1 MNIQGSARILNTGP
15 LECDMVR
22 ATYIDAD
29 SFSVD
34 IDTGTKVYRAGTGSF
49 EWFQPKAGLTGWTAR
64 MQIRENITDTAPLVS
79 LTSAAGDIS
88 INTTDGRVTFTIDTA
103 TTEGL
108 DFTEGVYDLEL
119 VDPSGEATR
128 LLEGVVTLNKEVTR

>member
-1 MNIQGSARILNTGP
+1 
-15 LECDMVR
+15 
-22 ATYIDAD
+22 
-29 SFSVD
+29 
-34 IDTGTKVYRAGTGSF
+34 
-49 EWFQPKAGLTGWTAR
+49 